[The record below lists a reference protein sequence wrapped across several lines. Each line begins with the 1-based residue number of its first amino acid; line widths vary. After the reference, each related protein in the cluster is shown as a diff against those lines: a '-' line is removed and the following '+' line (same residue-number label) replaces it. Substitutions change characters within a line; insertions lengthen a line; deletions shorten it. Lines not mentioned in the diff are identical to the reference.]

1 MLANHNMCREH
12 GRLSLRFDYNI
23 PKSRYTYP
31 TISNLS
37 YMLFFG
43 TQCVTTLI
51 ICLITS
57 QHSATT
63 SIHGSTPLNEMI
75 EVSIMAAKPNSTGYK
90 AVPLPSDQM
99 TQPSIPSFKACS
111 LSPRNIIKQ
120 SISLICKSINQ
131 LSHPGQLKAR
141 ANDLELM
148 R

>member
-1 MLANHNMCREH
+1 MQVSTVANHIVCREH
-12 GRLSLRFDYNI
+12 GHLSLHFDYNI
-23 PKSRYTYP
+23 PKSLDTYP
-31 TISNLS
+31 TTSNLS

-75 EVSIMAAKPNSTGYK
+75 EVSIMAAKPNSTGYET
-90 AVPLPSDQM
+90 VPLPSNQK
-99 TQPSIPSFKACS
+99 TQPSMPSSKTCS

-120 SISLICKSINQ
+120 LNSSIWRSTSQPSL
-131 LSHPGQLKAR
+131 PGES
-141 ANDLELM
+141 ANGQ
-148 R
+148 